1 MAAMGARP
9 KPLGAGRSGIAHQ
22 TLERNKRMNAIFSLW
37 SAFANLARAVN
48 RLASVADAVAEEA
61 ERRVEVVAY
70 HGKTPAIEAGRDESS
85 NHAEAPRANGRQR
98 KAIATNGQSVG

>member
-1 MAAMGARP
+1 
-9 KPLGAGRSGIAHQ
+9 
-22 TLERNKRMNAIFSLW
+22 MNAIFSLW

-70 HGKTPAIEAGRDESS
+70 HGKTPAIEAQPTESL
-85 NHAEAPRANGRQR
+85 NPTAPAEPHRATSRQR
-98 KAIATNGQSVG
+98 KAVAANGQSVG

>member
-1 MAAMGARP
+1 
-9 KPLGAGRSGIAHQ
+9 
-22 TLERNKRMNAIFSLW
+22 MNAIFSLW

-70 HGKTPAIEAGRDESS
+70 HGKTPAIEARADESS
-85 NHAEAPRANGRQR
+85 SPAPALPVEAARPTGRQR
-98 KAIATNGQSVG
+98 KAIATNGQSV